1 MRSRIEPNVTV
12 ECPTCGHTGVL
23 TREALSHF
31 SIQPNTPIAAFVKR
45 LRCRR
50 CGSKA
55 KRAGD
60 PEAAAAESVVRYHH
74 NKTDTRSLELGCKS
88 SESGRERSIGRRAPA
103 AVTKAIGHTMVDVV
117 SHLSPQ

>member
-50 CGSKA
+50 CGSQSKA
-55 KRAGD
+55 CWRPGSRGSRKRR
-60 PEAAAAESVVRYHH
+60 EVHH